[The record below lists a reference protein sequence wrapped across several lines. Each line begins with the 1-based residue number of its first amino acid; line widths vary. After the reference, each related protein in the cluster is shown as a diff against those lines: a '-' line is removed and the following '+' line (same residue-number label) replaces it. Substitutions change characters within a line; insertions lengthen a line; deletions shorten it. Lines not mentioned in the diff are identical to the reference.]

1 MTELFLKVV
10 NMSITAGILA
20 VVVMLLRLILKKAP
34 RWMHVLLWGLV
45 AVRLMI
51 PVPFESSF
59 SLMPQ
64 TQWIEQEPVSTAD
77 IPQETIPAAV
87 VSENTAEVSYP
98 AAEPEI
104 QTKVSAA
111 FVLSCI
117 WLAGMTGLLLY
128 AGFSYVRVYRRV
140 QTAFR
145 ITDNIWWSP
154 EIPSPFV
161 FGIFRPKIYLPLGIT
176 EEHRRYV
183 IAHEKA
189 HIRRH
194 DHWWKPLGFLL
205 LTIHWFNPVLWL
217 AYILL
222 CRDIE
227 MACDERVVKEY
238 DMEKRADY
246 SAALLRCSVKRSMI
260 SACPL
265 AFGEADVKTRIK
277 AVLNYRKPA
286 VWVIG
291 IAVILCVGTAVC
303 FLTNPVENRTFLRE
317 IEMETAA
324 VDMESA
330 EACISEPPYQGI
342 IDDPFWSFSE
352 KTAYHFYGTAKG
364 EMVYTARHF
373 VDSEYEWAYISKLYN
388 THKANNPSSDSFF
401 TIPNSMLPLVPFIIS
416 IENEGAVPLRLVI
429 YGSSDGKKIESHT
442 VAAGESTTLRL
453 ETDRYW
459 YMGFESVG
467 FTDEPVSF
475 RGSIQ
480 GPNSSTHTSVPQN
493 ETTLTLDDVIR
504 LSEKGESLTWE
515 DFAGYKFIETGSGI
529 YIRVYEIDETFDLI
543 IGDGDFTHFRDDGTM
558 TGTPWY
564 IRLCADHWE
573 NYADVTKDDVAAFIA
588 EHQELL
594 FGTPIDWFYDTAWER
609 AQQTSEEHGLN
620 LVKETKSIFYSENGE
635 YVGVEFYD
643 ADHIKHSRIAFFRDE
658 SGKYTTEPIGKSA
671 GSETIQTILSFTD
684 GQLIFDNTVVS
695 NVKPAAVCE
704 YRYIPVP
711 VSDTMREN
719 LFEAYFGERADDV
732 FCKDEQKDVWQ
743 LGETMSGVFYQYNTV
758 PHVSGASVF
767 TVRYSVPNLIPFDDN
782 RKGSGE
788 PSGCTITAE
797 EAAALCEPLLGS
809 MTDITRYK
817 IDYAHHY
824 GNNGENPFYWICYK
838 RILDGLTVNAFK
850 DIYFFVDDNG
860 VEEINGAFY
869 DTEKTEEYTDYLTA
883 EEAVDA
889 LAEQLDEVNWKKAGT
904 SEVARIGLEY
914 VTVKDSSGRITIV
927 PIWRMELGNSEEERI
942 LNRNRILGIHA
953 GTGELVQ
960 DFIGMGNYN

>member
-64 TQWIEQEPVSTAD
+64 TRWIEQEPVPTAD
-77 IPQETIPAAV
+77 IPQETIPTAV
-87 VSENTAEVSYP
+87 ISGNTAEVSYP

-104 QTKVSAA
+104 QTKVSTA

-145 ITDNIWWSP
+145 VKDNVWWSP

-205 LTIHWFNPVLWL
+205 LTVHWFNPVLWL
-217 AYILL
+217 AYVLL

-286 VWVIG
+286 VWMVVMAG
-291 IAVILCVGTAVC
+291 VLCIAVTVC
-303 FLTNPVENRTFLRE
+303 FLTNP
-317 IEMETAA
+317 IEADET
-324 VDMESA
+324 SA
-330 EACISEPPYQGI
+330 E
-342 IDDPFWSFSE
+342 
-352 KTAYHFYGTAKG
+352 
-364 EMVYTARHF
+364 
-373 VDSEYEWAYISKLYN
+373 L
-388 THKANNPSSDSFF
+388 SS
-401 TIPNSMLPLVPFIIS
+401 
-416 IENEGAVPLRLVI
+416 
-429 YGSSDGKKIESHT
+429 
-442 VAAGESTTLRL
+442 
-453 ETDRYW
+453 
-459 YMGFESVG
+459 
-467 FTDEPVSF
+467 
-475 RGSIQ
+475 
-480 GPNSSTHTSVPQN
+480 
-493 ETTLTLDDVIR
+493 LTLDDVIR

-529 YIRVYEIDETFDLI
+529 YIRVYEIDETFDLM

-588 EHQELL
+588 EH
-594 FGTPIDWFYDTAWER
+594 P
-609 AQQTSEEHGLN
+609 
-620 LVKETKSIFYSENGE
+620 
-635 YVGVEFYD
+635 
-643 ADHIKHSRIAFFRDE
+643 
-658 SGKYTTEPIGKSA
+658 YTTEPIGKSA
-671 GSETIQTILSFTD
+671 GSETIQAALTSAD

-732 FCKDEQKDVWQ
+732 FCKDEQKDIWQ

-860 VEEINGAFY
+860 VEKINGAFY

-889 LAEQLDEVNWKKAGT
+889 LAEQLDEVNWKEAGT
-904 SEVARIGLEY
+904 SEIARIGLEY

-953 GTGELVQ
+953 GTGELIQ
-960 DFIGMGNYN
+960 DWIGMGRY

>member
-1 MTELFLKVV
+1 
-10 NMSITAGILA
+10 
-20 VVVMLLRLILKKAP
+20 
-34 RWMHVLLWGLV
+34 
-45 AVRLMI
+45 
-51 PVPFESSF
+51 
-59 SLMPQ
+59 
-64 TQWIEQEPVSTAD
+64 
-77 IPQETIPAAV
+77 
-87 VSENTAEVSYP
+87 
-98 AAEPEI
+98 
-104 QTKVSAA
+104 
-111 FVLSCI
+111 
-117 WLAGMTGLLLY
+117 
-128 AGFSYVRVYRRV
+128 
-140 QTAFR
+140 
-145 ITDNIWWSP
+145 
-154 EIPSPFV
+154 
-161 FGIFRPKIYLPLGIT
+161 
-176 EEHRRYV
+176 
-183 IAHEKA
+183 
-189 HIRRH
+189 RRH

-205 LTIHWFNPVLWL
+205 LTVHWFNPVLWL
-217 AYILL
+217 AYVLL

-291 IAVILCVGTAVC
+291 IAGILCVGTAVC
-303 FLTNPVENRTFLRE
+303 FLTNPVENRTLLWE

-388 THKANNPSSDSFF
+388 AHKANNPSSDSFF

-429 YGSSDGKKIESHT
+429 YGSSDAKKIESHT

-467 FTDEPVSF
+467 FTTEPVSF

-493 ETTLTLDDVIR
+493 ETTLTLDDVIL

-515 DFAGYKFIETGSGI
+515 DFTGYKFIETGSGI
-529 YIRVYEIDETFDLI
+529 YIRVYEIDETFDLM

-588 EHQELL
+588 EH
-594 FGTPIDWFYDTAWER
+594 P
-609 AQQTSEEHGLN
+609 
-620 LVKETKSIFYSENGE
+620 
-635 YVGVEFYD
+635 
-643 ADHIKHSRIAFFRDE
+643 
-658 SGKYTTEPIGKSA
+658 YTTEPIGKSA

-711 VSDTMREN
+711 VSNTMREN

-860 VEEINGAFY
+860 VEKINGAFY

-889 LAEQLDEVNWKKAGT
+889 LAEQLDEVNWKEAGT

-960 DFIGMGNYN
+960 DWIGMGNYN